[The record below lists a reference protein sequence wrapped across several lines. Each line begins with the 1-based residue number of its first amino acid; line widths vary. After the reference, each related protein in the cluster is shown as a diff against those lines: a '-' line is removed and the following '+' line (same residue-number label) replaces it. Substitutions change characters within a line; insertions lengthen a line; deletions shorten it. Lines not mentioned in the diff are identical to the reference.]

1 MRDWIRRLFLEN
13 WSLKV
18 AALAISCFLW
28 FVVRGDSGS
37 ERVITVPLEVRIPRN
52 MEITNERP
60 STVDVTIRGPAGN
73 IMWFGQSVPV
83 CSVDLQD
90 VEEGEHT
97 IPLAVRNL
105 QMPRGLEVIAI
116 RPTRVR
122 LVLERTTSKEVPVLA
137 QLGEPDPELD
147 VYGVSLN
154 PSRVVITGPRSHIQG
169 VHDVPTERITLAGQR
184 DSVRSFVNLNIRDMA
199 IHTTPA
205 GPIEVAVELGPH
217 RTLRTVSRIPVLVD
231 DSSVAVLPSH
241 VSVSVLAPPSLGS
254 ALQPDDFV
262 ATVSAA
268 ALEPSKRLTRVKP
281 TVRLK
286 EPRDPAV
293 VVKNV
298 PEVTLRRGTK
308 PR

>member
-1 MRDWIRRLFLEN
+1 MREWLRNLFLEN

-73 IMWFGQSVPV
+73 MLWFGQSVPV

-90 VEEGEHT
+90 AEEGEHT
-97 IPLAVRNL
+97 VPLSERNV
-105 QMPRGLEVIAI
+105 QMPRGLEMVAI
-116 RPTRVR
+116 RPARVR
-122 LVLERTTSKEVPVLA
+122 LVLERTTSKEVPVRAL
-137 QLGEPDPELD
+137 LGDPDPELD
-147 VYGVSLN
+147 VYSVMLN
-154 PSRVVITGPRSHIQG
+154 PSRVLITGPRNHVQS
-169 VHDVPTERITLAGQR
+169 VRDVPTESIPLAGQQG
-184 DSVRSFVNLNIRDMA
+184 SFRSFVNLNIRDMA
-199 IHTTPA
+199 LHSIPV

-217 RTLRTVSRIPVLVD
+217 RTLRTVARIPVLVD
-231 DSSVAVLPSH
+231 DGSVTVSPPH
-241 VSVSVLAPPSLGS
+241 ISVSILAPPSLAA
-254 ALQPDDFV
+254 ALKPEDFV
-262 ATVSAA
+262 ATVSAG
-268 ALEPSKRLTRVKP
+268 ALDASRRLARAKPVVK
-281 TVRLK
+281 LK

-293 VVKNV
+293 IVKSV
-298 PEVTLRRGTK
+298 PEVTLRRGTR